1 VQGDQVDIEPLVRS
15 AQEGNLSAFGSIYE
29 SFFPK
34 VYRYVAARVGHG
46 PEAED
51 MAQEVF
57 LKAMNSLD
65 KFQFRG
71 PPFAAWLFRIAHNL
85 VVDRARHTKSTSGPA
100 VPLDEALELPGSQNV
115 EEQALQALDVEVL
128 REALDK
134 VSELQRQVVLLR
146 FIAGL
151 SLAETAVAM
160 NKKENA
166 IKALQHSALGALRR
180 IMLPV
185 ISEFPARQQ

>member
-1 VQGDQVDIEPLVRS
+1 
-15 AQEGNLSAFGSIYE
+15 
-29 SFFPK
+29 
-34 VYRYVAARVGHG
+34 
-46 PEAED
+46 

-71 PPFAAWLFRIAHNL
+71 PPFSAWLFRIAHNL
-85 VVDRARHTKSTSGPA
+85 VVDRVRHTKSTSGPP
-100 VPLDEALELPGSQNV
+100 VPLDEALDLPDSQNV

-160 NKKENA
+160 NRKENA

-180 IMLPV
+180 IMFPIV
-185 ISEFPARQQ
+185 SESAARQQ